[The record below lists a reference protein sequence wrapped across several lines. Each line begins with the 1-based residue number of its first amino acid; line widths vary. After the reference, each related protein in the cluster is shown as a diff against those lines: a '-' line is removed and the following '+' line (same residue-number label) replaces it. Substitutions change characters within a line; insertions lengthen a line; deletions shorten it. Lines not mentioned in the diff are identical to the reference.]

1 MPFAVADCENF
12 YVSCERVFQPR
23 LRGRAVVVLSNN
35 DGCVISRSEEAK
47 LAGVAMGVPL
57 FKARPLIEEHGV
69 EVFSS
74 NYELYGDISGRVMET
89 LEECAGR
96 AERYSIDEAFF
107 DLPDATDERLCAAG
121 EEIRGRVRKWTGLP
135 VTVGIGPTKTL
146 AKLAVSVARKSEKE
160 PRPGVVSLCRPRHAE
175 AALRRV
181 RVEKVWGVGPASA
194 RTLKAEGCE
203 TALDL
208 SRAEARWVRGRLGA
222 VAARVALELRGVSC
236 LPLEACP
243 PPRRSVTSSRSF
255 GRPVTSL
262 AELREAVAFHVSKAA
277 ERLRRARRM
286 ARVLLVFLETGRH
299 AAGPR
304 HAPAVS
310 TALPVPTDLTPEL
323 VGHAQRL
330 VERAFAEGFEYR
342 KAGVMLLE
350 LVPARPAQ
358 TGLFDGRDRERDR
371 RVMETIDRLNRQM
384 GRDTVRCAR
393 AGFRHAWR
401 MNCARRS
408 PRYTT
413 NWRELLTVAAR

>member
-1 MPFAVADCENF
+1 VPVAVIDCENF

-23 LRGRAVVVLSNN
+23 LRGRPVVVLSNN

-47 LAGVAMGVPL
+47 RAGVRMGVPL
-57 FKARPLIEEHGV
+57 FEARPLIEEHGV

-74 NYELYGDISGRVMET
+74 NYELYGDLSGRVMEG
-89 LEECAGR
+89 LEGAVG
-96 AERYSIDEAFF
+96 AIERYSIDEAFF
-107 DLPDATDERLCAAG
+107 GLDAPTDESLRAAG
-121 EEIRGRVRKWTGLP
+121 LEIRERLGKWTGLP
-135 VTVGIGPTKTL
+135 VTVGVAPTKTL
-146 AKLAVSVARKSEKE
+146 AKLAVAAARQSEK
-160 PRPGVVSLCRPRHAE
+160 RPGVVSLCRPRHAE
-175 AALRRV
+175 EALRRLP
-181 RVEKVWGVGPASA
+181 VEKVWGVGPAYA
-194 RTLKAEGCE
+194 RALRAAGVQ

-208 SRAEARWVRGRLGA
+208 SRADERWVRGRLGV
-222 VAARVALELRGVSC
+222 VAARIVLELRGVSC

-286 ARVLLVFLETGRH
+286 ARVLLVFLETNRF
-299 AAGPR
+299 AADPQ

-310 TALPVPTDLTPEL
+310 AALPVPTDLTPEL

-330 VERAFAEGFEYR
+330 VERAFLDGVEYK
-342 KAGVMLLE
+342 KAGVMLLD

-358 TGLFDGRDRERDR
+358 SGLFDGRDRERQR
-371 RVMETIDRLNRQM
+371 RVMEAVDRLNRLM
-384 GRDTVRCAR
+384 GRDTVRPAR
-393 AGFRHAWR
+393 VGFTQAWR
-401 MNCARRS
+401 TNCGRRS

-413 NWRELLTVAAR
+413 NWRELLTVAA